1 MKTKLLLTLLLLLMI
16 KVGSDVAVG
25 EESSLDG
32 KYYSFEVSGA
42 SAKSVLEL
50 VAKKANLE
58 ISLQGDFQ
66 DKVSYSF
73 EKATLRSALDALAKD
88 VGFTY
93 SVSNGTMVVSK
104 IASSSGRSLASV
116 SSGGSSSIKMLELK
130 FVDAEEMATKLKPL
144 MGAGEEVY
152 VDKALNTLAIS
163 SSDATYR
170 RVLEFASIFD
180 RLPNQIMIEAKIV
193 ETNNNFSRELG
204 FLLGD
209 LSDTTMN
216 NTSKVTGISTP
227 NVASTPFFRA
237 KYRVGVMDNRAL
249 DVRLIAAETKGDA
262 KVISRPKVVTI
273 NNTRAVINS
282 GLIFNVKTLSNQSST
297 NTDGTTSAVT
307 GGLQQVE
314 AGLNLGVLPSIVNN
328 SFIRLLVDVNNS
340 EPESTISVDG
350 IPGIS
355 TNSANTSIIVE
366 NGSTAVI
373 AGLIKN
379 SKSQGR
385 TGVPFLSEIPILGML
400 FRSDANSE
408 RNNELVI
415 LITPKILANPGEMQ
429 KEALLTEEKSV
440 AKTEALETEKTE
452 N

>member
-1 MKTKLLLTLLLLLMI
+1 MKTKFLVVILLLASLQF
-16 KVGSDVAVG
+16 GSQGAVG
-25 EESSLDG
+25 QESALDG

-42 SAKSVLEL
+42 SAKNVLEL

-58 ISLQGDFQ
+58 LSLQGDFQ
-66 DKVSYSF
+66 DKVTYSF
-73 EKATLRSALDALAKD
+73 EKATLRSALDSLAKD
-88 VGFTY
+88 LGFTY
-93 SVSNGTMVVSK
+93 SVANGMMVVSK
-104 IASSSGRSLASV
+104 TSSAGRSIASV
-116 SSGGSSSIKMLELK
+116 SSGGASSMKMVELK
-130 FVDAEEMATKLKPL
+130 FVDAEEMSTKLKPL
-144 MGAGEEVY
+144 LAAGEEVY

-170 RVLEFASIFD
+170 KVLEFVQIFD

-216 NTSKVTGISTP
+216 NSSNITGISTP

-249 DVRLIAAETKGDA
+249 DVRLIAAETKGEA

-314 AGLNLGVLPSIVNN
+314 AGLQLGVLPSIVNN
-328 SFIRLLVDVNNS
+328 AFIRLLVDVNNS

-429 KEALLTEEKSV
+429 KEALIPEEKAV
-440 AKTEALETEKTE
+440 AKTEPEKEQKAT

>member
-1 MKTKLLLTLLLLLMI
+1 MKTKFLVVILLLASLQF
-16 KVGSDVAVG
+16 GSLGAVG
-25 EESSLDG
+25 QETSLDG

-42 SAKSVLEL
+42 SAKNVLEL

-58 ISLQGDFQ
+58 LSLQGDFQ
-66 DKVSYSF
+66 DKVTYSF
-73 EKATLRSALDALAKD
+73 EKATLRSALDALSKD
-88 VGFTY
+88 LGFTY
-93 SVSNGTMVVSK
+93 SVANGMMVVSK
-104 IASSSGRSLASV
+104 TTSSAGRSIASV
-116 SSGGSSSIKMLELK
+116 SSGGASSMKMVELK
-130 FVDAEEMATKLKPL
+130 FVDAEEMSTKLKPL
-144 MGAGEEVY
+144 LAAGEEVY

-170 RVLEFASIFD
+170 KVLEFVQIFD

-216 NTSKVTGISTP
+216 NSSNITGISTP

-249 DVRLIAAETKGDA
+249 DVRLIAAETKGEA

-314 AGLNLGVLPSIVNN
+314 AGLQLGVLPSIVNN
-328 SFIRLLVDVNNS
+328 AFIRLLVDVNNS

-429 KEALLTEEKSV
+429 KEALIPDEKAV
-440 AKTEALETEKTE
+440 AKTEPEKEQKAT

>member
-1 MKTKLLLTLLLLLMI
+1 MKTKFLVPILLLASLQF
-16 KVGSDVAVG
+16 GSLGASG
-25 EESSLDG
+25 QESALDG

-42 SAKSVLEL
+42 SVKNVLEL

-58 ISLQGDFQ
+58 LSLQGDFQ
-66 DKVSYSF
+66 DKVTYSF
-73 EKATLRSALDALAKD
+73 EKATLRSALDSLSKD
-88 VGFTY
+88 LGFTY
-93 SVSNGTMVVSK
+93 SVSNGMIVVSK
-104 IASSSGRSLASV
+104 ATSSGRSIASV
-116 SSGGSSSIKMLELK
+116 SSGGASSMKMVELK
-130 FVDAEEMATKLKPL
+130 FVDAEEMSTKLKPL
-144 MGAGEEVY
+144 LAAGEEVY

-170 RVLEFASIFD
+170 KVLEFVQIFD

-216 NTSKVTGISTP
+216 NSSNITGISTP

-249 DVRLIAAETKGDA
+249 DVRLIAAETKGEA

-314 AGLNLGVLPSIVNN
+314 AGLQLGVLPSIVNN
-328 SFIRLLVDVNNS
+328 AFIRLLVDVNNS

-400 FRSDANSE
+400 FRSDANSD

-429 KEALLTEEKSV
+429 KEALIPEEKAV
-440 AKTEALETEKTE
+440 AKTEPESEQKVT